1 MYHLQNVCV
10 MFQQNSFI
18 SKYGNVFNGFN
29 NRRSIVKLRRSA
41 ELRVS
46 PNDVKCIL
54 NVITYMYCTRHS
66 PLKILL
72 QQCTMYP
79 EYRRSVI
86 TCYGT
91 SSSSCAI
98 FDTAHFENFL
108 LTEIPH
114 RRGGKEVSNI
124 LFRLRA

>member
-114 RRGGKEVSNI
+114 RRVGKEDSNI
-124 LFRLRA
+124 LFRL

>member
-1 MYHLQNVCV
+1 
-10 MFQQNSFI
+10 MFQENTF
-18 SKYGNVFNGFN
+18 KYLFQCIEV
-29 NRRSIVKLRRSA
+29 SITASTIDGQLQSYVDLHSA

-46 PNDVKCIL
+46 SNDMKCIL

-72 QQCTMYP
+72 QQRTMYP

-98 FDTAHFENFL
+98 FDTAHFGNFL
-108 LTEIPH
+108 LTVIFSH
-114 RRGGKEVSNI
+114 RRGGDETS
-124 LFRLRA
+124 FRMYYI